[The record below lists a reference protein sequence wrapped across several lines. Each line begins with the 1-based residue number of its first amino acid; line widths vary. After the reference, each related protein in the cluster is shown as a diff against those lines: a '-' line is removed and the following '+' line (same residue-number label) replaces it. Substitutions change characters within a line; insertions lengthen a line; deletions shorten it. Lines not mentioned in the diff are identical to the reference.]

1 MLELPADKM
10 GCLRSPSRWF
20 DVLTLRSHPDACD
33 IHREIPPVLMS
44 LAAQSLRTSN
54 SPRLLI
60 TIHKSDS
67 LPLKPSQILTRI
79 RHSLT
84 NEMDRLKSSRST
96 IGGKIESISSVS
108 SGKQVGVVASL
119 LRLFG
124 IGGGE
129 KGEMVDEVAEED
141 AEGLIWGDKGSF
153 KWEDVE
159 GVEIEW
165 SVSSISADKKN
176 PEGENEAEDVEDGLD
191 EIRSWLEG
199 L

>member
-1 MLELPADKM
+1 
-10 GCLRSPSRWF
+10 
-20 DVLTLRSHPDACD
+20 
-33 IHREIPPVLMS
+33 
-44 LAAQSLRTSN
+44 
-54 SPRLLI
+54 
-60 TIHKSDS
+60 
-67 LPLKPSQILTRI
+67 
-79 RHSLT
+79 
-84 NEMDRLKSSRST
+84 MDRLKSSRST

-124 IGGGE
+124 IGGRE
-129 KGEMVDEVAEED
+129 KGEVVDEVAEED

-176 PEGENEAEDVEDGLD
+176 AAVETDAEDVVENDGLN
-191 EIRSWLEG
+191 EIRSWLEE